1 MLVQLLNFA
10 LKARNGSAVVALRW
24 TPVFSLPVGDK
35 LLTYCIVDA
44 WCIERPT
51 GGLVGEYRDSL
62 SAFAAAWRM
71 EP

>member
-1 MLVQLLNFA
+1 MLVNLLNLA

-24 TPVFSLPVGDK
+24 TPFFSIPVGDGM
-35 LLTYCIVDA
+35 LTYSIVDA

-51 GGLVGEYRDSL
+51 GGLVGEYSNSL

-71 EP
+71 KP